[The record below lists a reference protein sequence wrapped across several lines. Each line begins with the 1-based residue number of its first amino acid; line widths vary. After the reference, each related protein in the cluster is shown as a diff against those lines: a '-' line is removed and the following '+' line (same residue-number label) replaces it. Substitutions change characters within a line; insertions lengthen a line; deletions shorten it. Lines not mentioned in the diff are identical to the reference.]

1 MEGEGRGSAV
11 QPPPAGDLELW
22 EPSVFRPVRRR
33 SRAASDHRVSFT
45 AVDGDGLPQVREDG
59 RSRGMGQRHPDGGAQ
74 QPDCRRQ
81 WSPRA
86 MAGGGGGGVMEP

>member
-1 MEGEGRGSAV
+1 MEGKGRGSTV
-11 QPPPAGDLELW
+11 QPPLAGDLELL
-22 EPSVFRPVRRR
+22 EPSAFRPVRRR
-33 SRAASDHRVSFT
+33 SRAASDHCVSFT

-74 QPDCRRQ
+74 QPDYRRH

-86 MAGGGGGGVMEP
+86 MAGGEGGEVMEP